1 MTPPGGSPHGLGG
14 GPPVRSEEIPPGEE
28 IRLQANA
35 SDRARIYQARRDIVV
50 AERDLHLHYEDGVSS
65 AHKVLTA
72 SASEECPYPGL
83 AAFGTDQAQWFFGRD
98 ALVAKL
104 LVRLDACLAVGGAL
118 VVVAPSGAGKSSLLR
133 AGLLA
138 ELKRG
143 SLPGSAQWP
152 QVWLTPTS
160 QPMAALR
167 GHLWEIMGSG
177 PDGSPVLHTDALRR
191 TLARGP
197 MERRVIVI
205 VDQLEELFTLCPDK
219 EERRDFLDAV
229 LGIADPGPDGESPLG
244 LVVFGLRSDFY
255 SQCTAHPGLLDAV
268 ERNQVVVGP
277 LSQKGVR
284 EAILYPA
291 RRVGLD
297 VEPGLVQVLLR
308 DLGTTES
315 GAHGTGAYEIGRLP
329 LLAHALRATWLRRAG
344 HVLTVDGYEATG
356 GIANSVTAEADR
368 WFDRLEP
375 PARETARSVFLRL
388 VKFGER
394 GARDTR
400 CPVPYDELL
409 SHCAR
414 PEEAAQVVEKF
425 TRGRLLTREQDTV
438 TITHEV
444 LLRAWPR
451 LQHWISD
458 HRDDYLTRQRLEDA
472 AAAWQEAGR
481 DTGMLYRGARLEEAG
496 ALAAG
501 DGGDDNGERGG
512 LGSVASE
519 FLAVSVRQWKR
530 SRRIRHGVIACLSV
544 LAVLAALSAVVAV
557 LQSGAADRERD
568 TKILGEIRRNAIESR
583 TTNPSL
589 AAQLDLVA
597 HGIKPDDSTEVD
609 LLSAQ
614 NLPLS
619 TVLTGHRSEVNVVD
633 FSPDGRVLASA
644 DDNGVIRLWNTARQG
659 HTAAL
664 GDPLQGF
671 KKKKVF
677 GLVFS
682 PRGHFLA
689 AGGDA
694 NTIRLWDVHD
704 PRHPTDL
711 GSPVKVGGGGVNQL
725 AISPDGHTLAA
736 GGVDGRIRMWDVTE
750 PRAPKP
756 LPTPLTGAD
765 TDYGVFGVAFSPDNR
780 LLASAG
786 TDGSVRLWRV
796 SDPRH
801 PSAVRRL
808 PDRISSSGIPMSA
821 NWVDFSAD
829 SRTLAAAGED
839 STAHLWDVTN
849 PDKPS
854 PINPLYANDVVDS
867 VAFSPSRDLMVYGG
881 DDASIWLATVKS
893 PQTAQNITPALKG
906 HTGHVLALAFDPT
919 GTRMASAGADHTV
932 RLWTIPRTLLTG
944 HSDFVS
950 TLALSQDGHL
960 LASVG
965 GDNTARLWDVSA
977 QDDPRRLNG
986 SIPGVMPYAG
996 AIAFEPGGKVLAVV
1010 TKHEVQLWDVTNP
1023 NTPRRLGSAPRAKSD
1038 FLSVAFT
1045 TDGNTLVGGKR
1056 NGKVTLWNV
1065 SDTSEPKAV
1074 TDLKTGAG
1082 NGIVRVAVSPDGH
1095 TLAAAS
1101 AAGSARLWDI
1111 RDPARAKALG
1121 GLLKVSQESLGSV
1134 TFSPDS
1140 RTLATSGED
1149 TKIRLWDLAD
1159 PARPRQLGKNLTN
1172 HTGAVN
1178 DLAFTRDGRSLISSG
1193 TSDQTIRL
1201 WDIPQDPA
1209 HARPHGGP
1217 VTGLLNYVNA
1227 IVLSPDGR
1235 VLFSANGD
1243 FTIRALPLTAEKAID
1258 YICRATG
1265 NLLTPELWRMY
1276 VPLLPYDPPCTEN

>member
-1 MTPPGGSPHGLGG
+1 MTPPGGPPRRLGG
-14 GPPVRSEEIPPGEE
+14 EPPVRSEEIPQGEE

-35 SDRARIYQARRDIVV
+35 SDRARIYQARRDMFV
-50 AERDLHLHYEDGVSS
+50 AERDLILNFEDGVRS
-65 AHKVLTA
+65 ARKVLTA

-98 ALVAKL
+98 KLVAKL
-104 LVRLDACLAVGGAL
+104 LVHLDACLAVGGAL

-143 SLPGSAQWP
+143 ALPGSTQWP
-152 QVWLTPTS
+152 RVWLTPTS

-177 PDGSPVLHTDALRR
+177 PDGSPVLQTDALRR
-191 TLARGP
+191 ILARGP
-197 MERRVIVI
+197 TERRVIVI

-219 EERRDFLDAV
+219 QERRDFLDAV
-229 LGIADPGPDGESPLG
+229 LSIADPGPDSEPPLG

-255 SQCTAHPGLLDAV
+255 SQCATHPGLLDAV

-277 LSQKGVR
+277 LSQEGVR

-291 RRVGLD
+291 RAVGLN
-297 VEPGLVQVLLR
+297 VQPGLVQVLLR
-308 DLGTTES
+308 DLGTTEG

-375 PARETARSVFLRL
+375 PAQETARSVFLRL

-400 CPVPYDELL
+400 RPMPYDELL

-414 PEEAAQVVEKF
+414 PEEAAQVVERF

-438 TITHEV
+438 TITHEI
-444 LLRAWPR
+444 LLRAWSHLR
-451 LQHWISD
+451 QWIRD
-458 HRDDYLTRQRLEDA
+458 HRVRYLTRQRLEDA

-481 DTGMLYRGARLEEAG
+481 DTGMLYRGGRLEEAR
-496 ALAAG
+496 AMAAG
-501 DGGDDNGERGG
+501 DGGDDSGERGG

-519 FLAVSVRQWKR
+519 FLAVSVRHWRR

-557 LQSGAADRERD
+557 LQSGAAKHERSA
-568 TKILGEIRRNAIESR
+568 KIQGVVRVNAAQLR
-583 TTNPSL
+583 TTDASL

-597 HGIKPDDSTEVD
+597 HGIKPDESTEVD

-619 TVLTGHRSEVNVVD
+619 TVLTGHQGEVNVVD

-644 DDNGVIRLWNTARQG
+644 DDNGVIRLWSTARQG

-671 KKKKVF
+671 KKRVF

-689 AGGDA
+689 AGGEDD
-694 NTIRLWDVHD
+694 TIRFWDVHD

-711 GSPVKVGGGGVNQL
+711 GRPVNVSGGGVNQL

-736 GGVDGRIRMWDVTE
+736 GGADGRIRIWDVAE
-750 PRAPKP
+750 PRAPKS

-765 TDYGVFGVAFSPDNR
+765 AGQSVFSVAFSPDSR
-780 LLASAG
+780 LLASG
-786 TDGSVRLWRV
+786 GSDGSVRLWRV
-796 SDPRH
+796 ADPKH

-808 PDRISSSGIPMSA
+808 PDRISSSGSPISA

-829 SRTLAAAGED
+829 SRTLAAAGDD
-839 STAHLWDVTN
+839 SRAHLWDVTN
-849 PDKPS
+849 PDKPAPIS
-854 PINPLYANDVVDS
+854 PLSGNGGVQT
-867 VAFSPSRDLMVYGG
+867 VAFSPSRDLMAYG
-881 DDASIWLATVKS
+881 DYDASIWLARVKS
-893 PQTAQNITPALKG
+893 PKTAQDVTPPLMG
-906 HTGHVLALAFDPT
+906 HIGHVLALAFDPT
-919 GTRMASAGADHTV
+919 GTRMASAGTDHTV

-944 HSDFVS
+944 HGRSVS
-950 TLALSQDGHL
+950 ALALSQDGHL
-960 LASVG
+960 LASAG
-965 GDNTARLWDVSA
+965 WDNTARLWDVSA
-977 QDDPRRLNG
+977 PDDPRRLNG
-986 SIPGVMPYAG
+986 SIPGVMPYVG
-996 AIAFEPGGKVLAVV
+996 AIAFEPGGKLLAVV
-1010 TKHEVQLWDVTNP
+1010 ARHEVQLWDVTDP
-1023 NTPRRLGSAPRAKSD
+1023 ETPRHPGSAPRASTD
-1038 FLSVAFT
+1038 FRSVAFT
-1045 TDGNTLVGGKR
+1045 PDGNTLVGGKL
-1056 NGKVTLWNV
+1056 NGTVTLWNV
-1065 SDTSEPKAV
+1065 SDPSTPKAV
-1074 TDLKTGAG
+1074 ADLDTGTDDS
-1082 NGIVRVAVSPDGH
+1082 IDRVAVSPDGH

-1101 AAGSARLWDI
+1101 DAGRAHLWNID
-1111 RDPARAKALG
+1111 DPTRAKALG
-1121 GLLKVSQESLGSV
+1121 KPLQASQESLVSV
-1134 TFSPDS
+1134 AFTPDS

-1149 TKIRLWDLAD
+1149 AKIRLWDLAD
-1159 PARPRQLGKNLTN
+1159 PARPKQLGKDLTDQ
-1172 HTGAVN
+1172 TGTVN
-1178 DLAFTRDGRSLISSG
+1178 DLAFSRDGRSLISGGNSAL
-1193 TSDQTIRL
+1193 RL
-1201 WDIPQDPA
+1201 WDVPQDPA
-1209 HARPHGGP
+1209 RVQPHGGP
-1217 VTGLLNYVNA
+1217 VTGLLDYVNA
-1227 IVLSPDGR
+1227 IALSPDGSVLFIANNDSTIR
-1235 VLFSANGD
+1235 VL
-1243 FTIRALPLTAEKAID
+1243 PLSAEKAID
-1258 YICRATG
+1258 YVCQATG
-1265 NLLTPELWRMY
+1265 NLLTPELWRTY
-1276 VPLLPYDPPCTEN
+1276 VPHLPYDPPCADN